1 MSLPS
6 PIVSIVLTAN
16 DATSDLPIT
25 IDSIMQQT
33 YADWEI
39 IVFSPNL
46 ERIMPWLRQKGDP
59 RLKLTVQR
67 DVGVAQ
73 TFNQGILEA
82 KGKYICFVKAGDLWH
97 SDKLQQQ
104 ISYLERDRKTGLVD
118 SWTTF
123 FDRFDRSI
131 GKIVTNKYSGWV
143 ELEILQRN
151 RIILSSV
158 VVRRS
163 CFERVGLFDPKLS
176 APDWDLWIRLSH
188 HYQFMTIAEPLT
200 YCQEVDRR
208 GVLETDLHLTIEKAY
223 ANLPADLERLKNLSY
238 SYASLDLARSV
249 LKDRHRDLAIALN
262 YCHQSLQHYPL
273 MGLSAEFLKVRLTIM
288 AWHYLQGDRYKRLL
302 MLMQTAK
309 QSITSYLDPA

>member
-6 PIVSIVLTAN
+6 PTVSIVLTA
-16 DATSDLPIT
+16 DATSDLPVT
-25 IDSIMQQT
+25 IDSILQQT

-39 IVFSPNL
+39 VVFSPNL
-46 ERIMPWLRQKGDP
+46 ERAIPWLRQKDNP
-59 RLKLTVQR
+59 RLKLTVQKN
-67 DVGVAQ
+67 VGTAQ
-73 TFNQGILEA
+73 TFNQGILKA

-97 SDKLQQQ
+97 SDKLRQQ
-104 ISYLERDRKTGLVD
+104 ISYLDRDLKIGLVD
-118 SWTTF
+118 SWTTL

-131 GKIVTNKYSGWV
+131 SKISTNKYSGWV
-143 ELEILQRN
+143 ELEVLQRN

-158 VVRRS
+158 IVRRS
-163 CFERVGLFDPKLS
+163 CFDRVGLFDPRLS
-176 APDWDLWIRLSH
+176 VPDWDLWIRLSR

-200 YCQEVDRR
+200 YCQEEVDRR
-208 GVLETDLHLTIEKAY
+208 GVLETDLHFTIEKAY

-249 LKDRHRDLAIALN
+249 LKDRHPDLAIALN
-262 YCHQSLQHYPL
+262 YCHQTLQHYPL

-302 MLMQTAK
+302 RLMQTAK
-309 QSITSYLDPA
+309 QLIAD

>member
-1 MSLPS
+1 MLLPS
-6 PIVSIVLTAN
+6 PTVSIILTA
-16 DATSDLPIT
+16 DDTTSDLPVT
-25 IDSIMQQT
+25 IDSILQQT
-33 YADWEI
+33 YSDWEI

-46 ERIMPWLRQKGDP
+46 ESIMPWLRQKRDP

-67 DVGVAQ
+67 DVGAAE

-82 KGKYICFVKAGDLWH
+82 QGKYICFIKAGDLWH

-104 ISYLERDRKTGLVD
+104 ISYLDRDSKTGLVD
-118 SWTTF
+118 SWTTL
-123 FDRFDRSI
+123 FDRSDRSI
-131 GKIVTNKYSGWV
+131 RKISTNKYSGWV

-158 VVRRS
+158 MVRRS
-163 CFERVGLFDPKLS
+163 CFERVGLFDPKLF
-176 APDWDLWIRLSH
+176 APDWDLWIRLSR

-200 YCQEVDRR
+200 YCQEEVGRR
-208 GVLETDLHLTIEKAY
+208 RVLETDLHLTIEKAY

-249 LKDRHRDLAIALN
+249 LKDRNPDLAIALN
-262 YCHQSLQHYPL
+262 YCHQTLQHYPL

-302 MLMQTAK
+302 RLMQTAK
-309 QSITSYLDPA
+309 QLISP